1 MTGKKM
7 KKLRRAEL
15 LEMLIEQTKRG
26 DALEQEIALLREQL
40 QSRELS
46 LREAGTLAEASIRI
60 NAVFE
65 AADAAAAMYLENVR
79 RLAAQEEKPECRE
92 DSADRE
98 EETE

>member
-26 DALEQEIALLREQL
+26 DALEQEIASLREQL
-40 QSRELS
+40 RNRDLS
-46 LREAGTLAEASIRI
+46 LREAGTLAEASLRI

-79 RLAAQEEKPECRE
+79 HLAAQAEKQEHGE
-92 DSADRE
+92 DTADRE